1 MHQCRPVLL
10 RWFGSELRRAKK
22 SNNIQQKVRVQPHS
36 PARILVIIKN
46 LQQAGKRVIET
57 NPRQHQRCET

>member
-1 MHQCRPVLL
+1 MHQRRPVLL

-22 SNNIQQKVRVQPHS
+22 SNNIQQKVRIQPHS

-57 NPRQHQRCET
+57 NPRQHQRSKT